1 MDLREDLAD
10 LLPVLPFVHLQSFF
24 LDKQLY
30 DAVKLFDL
38 QIIKLSKFYLQK
50 LQFVFAWSLS

>member
-10 LLPVLPFVHLQSFF
+10 LLPVPPFVHLQSFF
-24 LDKQLY
+24 LDKHLY
-30 DAVKLFDL
+30 DAVKLFDS
-38 QIIKLSKFYLQK
+38 QIIKLSKFYVQK

>member
-1 MDLREDLAD
+1 MDLQS
-10 LLPVLPFVHLQSFF
+10 LPVPPFVHLQSFF
-24 LDKQLY
+24 LNKQLY

-38 QIIKLSKFYLQK
+38 QIIKLSKIYLQK

>member
-10 LLPVLPFVHLQSFF
+10 LLPVPPFVHLQSFF
-24 LDKQLY
+24 LDKHLY

-38 QIIKLSKFYLQK
+38 QIIKLSKFYVQK